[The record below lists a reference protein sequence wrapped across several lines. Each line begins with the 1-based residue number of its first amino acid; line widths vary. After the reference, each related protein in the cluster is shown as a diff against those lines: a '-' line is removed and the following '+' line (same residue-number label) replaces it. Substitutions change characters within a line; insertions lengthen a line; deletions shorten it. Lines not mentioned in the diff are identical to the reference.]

1 MNLISVLVPLTFFQD
16 SVYLVQTVVF
26 RTCLR
31 GTWRCWSKRLMVR
44 CYSDLLMPF
53 MCINDF
59 FFFCHS
65 LKFTEKAC
73 SMLMA
78 VDIHIHC
85 HNLLNWV
92 HCCNFLSDEK
102 RRKEDP
108 DQDRSS
114 TKCSID
120 EWLSRRE
127 KKRAAL
133 SSGRY
138 LMQDTA
144 QNGDFERLDCF
155 QNVFHSL
162 RWVMGSILND
172 F

>member
-1 MNLISVLVPLTFFQD
+1 MSERHMKMLEQKIDGEVLQ
-16 SVYLVQTVVF
+16 
-26 RTCLR
+26 
-31 GTWRCWSKRLMVR
+31 WSPDAFYVCQWFLF
-44 CYSDLLMPF
+44 S
-53 MCINDF
+53 
-59 FFFCHS
+59 HS

-85 HNLLNWV
+85 TQFNKLW